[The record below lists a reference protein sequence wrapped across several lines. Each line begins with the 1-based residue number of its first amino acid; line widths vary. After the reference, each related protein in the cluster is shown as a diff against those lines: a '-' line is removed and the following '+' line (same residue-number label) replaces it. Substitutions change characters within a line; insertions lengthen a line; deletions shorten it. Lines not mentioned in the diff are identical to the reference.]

1 MKSRYMKFIIIIFIM
16 SAVLMG
22 LKIEAQAA
30 SMGLSINKTTAT
42 VGDTFRVTISG
53 INGKVS
59 ISANSNISISPSG
72 TQWVEG
78 SLTISGTAKA
88 EGTGTITVTP
98 IDASTTSAEPQEVTS
113 AASRSIT
120 INKKEEPKQEAPV
133 TTTQTTPT
141 TQTAPK
147 TTTSTPKTTTT
158 TKKTE
163 TKTETKKTETPKVE
177 EKKEQEDNFY
187 INSVIIKGLKENG
200 EQVQIEL
207 SPEFKK
213 DVYEYTCNI
222 PGDVQ
227 RIDIQKDAGKFT
239 NSVIVKGAEDIKDGE
254 NIIILQLSAED
265 HQAKTYTIKVN
276 KEKKEETEEL
286 EEVVET
292 IGQIAEN
299 NIDHKE
305 IKEGSK
311 GMISMPVWSFVFMQI
326 LIIAIEVFLI
336 IFVPWPKLLK
346 LRRKRH

>member
-120 INKKEEPKQEAPV
+120 INKKEEPKQETPV
-133 TTTQTTPT
+133 TIETPT

-147 TTTSTPKTTTT
+147 TTTSTPKTTNT

-163 TKTETKKTETPKVE
+163 TKTETPKVE

-200 EQVQIEL
+200 EQVQIEI

-222 PGDVQ
+222 PADVQ
-227 RIDIQKDAGKFT
+227 RIDIQKDAGEFT

-254 NIIILQLSAED
+254 NIITLQLSAED

-299 NIDHKE
+299 NIDHK
-305 IKEGSK
+305 GSK

-346 LRRKRH
+346 LRRKKH